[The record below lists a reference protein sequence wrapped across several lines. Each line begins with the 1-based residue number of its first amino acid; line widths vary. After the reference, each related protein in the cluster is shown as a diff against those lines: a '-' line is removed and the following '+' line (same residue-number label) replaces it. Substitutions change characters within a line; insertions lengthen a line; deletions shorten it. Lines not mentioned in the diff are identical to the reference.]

1 MDYLGFYSCLL
12 TTLVFEYC
20 SILTLS
26 AIQFFFMDRQT
37 SILIEVPP
45 AFKNALLISHLIW
58 ITVLAKPNVPKKGL
72 SIWKFIYRMAL
83 AFSRP
88 WSFWGW
94 DLSSTS
100 TISAVSPPLLERF
113 GQQLHYPLLLEQGG
127 QHRAVGV
134 WCCLVDWLT
143 SNPKSIIFEKV
154 NLLRL

>member
-26 AIQFFFMDRQT
+26 AIQIFFTDRQT
-37 SILIEVPP
+37 IILIEVPP

-100 TISAVSPPLLERF
+100 TISAVSPPRCWSDLGNSSITPCCWSKVGNIGQLESDV
-113 GQQLHYPLLLEQGG
+113 
-127 QHRAVGV
+127 A
-134 WCCLVDWLT
+134 
-143 SNPKSIIFEKV
+143 
-154 NLLRL
+154 